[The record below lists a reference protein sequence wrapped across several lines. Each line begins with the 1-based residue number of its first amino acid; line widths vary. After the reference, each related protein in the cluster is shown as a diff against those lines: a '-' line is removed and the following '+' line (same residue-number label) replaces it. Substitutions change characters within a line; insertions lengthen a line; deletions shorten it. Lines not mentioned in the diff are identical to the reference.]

1 MNNIEHQA
9 RYIHD
14 PIKENYLDMKFGIN
28 IMKNNHTSEKYFVI
42 IATIILAVI
51 IILSLFYV
59 IIIPFLLGI
68 LGLNL
73 P

>member
-51 IILSLFYV
+51 IT
-59 IIIPFLLGI
+59 FL
-68 LGLNL
+68 
-73 P
+73 